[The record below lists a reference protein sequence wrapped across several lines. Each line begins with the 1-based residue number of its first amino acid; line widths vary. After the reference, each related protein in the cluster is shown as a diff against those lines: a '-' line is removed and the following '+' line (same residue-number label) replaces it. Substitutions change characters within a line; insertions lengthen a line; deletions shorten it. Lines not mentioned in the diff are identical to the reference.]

1 MVNQAVVA
9 ALIPAKVDPADLC
22 VLPQATLDAI
32 AKYLSVGG
40 LASQVS
46 SAAGVTPLT
55 NNLAQQAFNL
65 ATQNTASI
73 NTLSAKTL
81 QRRVVATRQNLPTG
95 DAIQAFA
102 IVPPMPS
109 QDYEVR
115 VEYNG
120 PSTPHPSAYF
130 NWRVVNG
137 TKTESQ
143 FQLSFE
149 NTPSS
154 TTVTVIVE
162 EARNIE

>member
-1 MVNQAVVA
+1 MVNQAVVG
-9 ALIPAKVDPADLC
+9 ALVAGQVDPADLC
-22 VLPQATLDAI
+22 FLPQETLEAI
-32 AKYLSVGG
+32 VRNTQIVG
-40 LASQVS
+40 LASQV
-46 SAAGVTPLT
+46 AAGSGVIPLT

-81 QRRVVATRQNLPTG
+81 QRRVVATRQNLPSG
-95 DAIQAFA
+95 DAIQAFT

-115 VEYNG
+115 VQYNG
-120 PSTPHPSAYF
+120 PATPHPSAYF
-130 NWRVVNG
+130 NWRIVNG
-137 TKTESQ
+137 TFTESQ

-149 NTPSS
+149 NTPAN

-162 EARNIE
+162 EMRNVE